1 MTSTPA
7 AVSPA
12 LAPRSRPL
20 WPVLAA
26 VVLLALAARIVPQ
39 PRTVD
44 DAFITFRYSRNIVEG
59 HGFVYNTGS
68 RTLGTTTP
76 LYTLLMAGIAQAT
89 GGEDYP
95 WFALI
100 TNALADALTAA
111 LLVALVYRLTQHLL
125 PAAVTGALWAIA
137 PMSVTFAIGGMETS
151 VAILWM
157 VAATVAYISE
167 RRRLTGLFAA
177 LGILTRIDSL
187 IWVGPLLAHQLV
199 VCWRARGVKGEG
211 QATRPWIARLPW
223 RSWLWFGTILLPW
236 FAFSWAYFGT
246 LLSRSLSAKQVAY
259 IVEDWSALTR
269 LLQHI
274 ATPFLEQEAFGTPG
288 IVVGIVLY
296 PALAIMGTV
305 YALRRQPRL
314 LPFLTFPWLY
324 VVVFSAMNPL
334 IFRWY
339 LAPPLPAYL
348 TAIVLG
354 VWGVAGSLASAL
366 KRPRFARAAMAA
378 AALAWSALSLNAW
391 TLHPDHGP
399 DRPAPGMAWHEI
411 ELYYREM
418 AETLRRDYGV
428 DETTLVA
435 AGDIGAVGYYSRA
448 RILDTVGLVTPE
460 VSNYYPLDRDLVIEG
475 SNYAVPPAIVFDYLP
490 SYIVFM
496 EMFVRNGLAQSPR
509 FEELYDAVR
518 VIPTDF
524 YGTGMILYQ
533 RRDLYDGAML
543 RNPDSQPPFGGQGS

>member
-1 MTSTPA
+1 MTATPD
-7 AVSPA
+7 VFSPTP
-12 LAPRSRPL
+12 APRSRAL

-26 VVLLALAARIVPQ
+26 IVLLALAARIVPQ

-59 HGFVYNTGS
+59 QGFVYNPGT

-76 LYTLLMAGIAQAT
+76 LYTLLMAGIAGTT
-89 GGEDYP
+89 GNGNYP

-100 TNALADALTAA
+100 TNTLADAITAA
-111 LLVALVYRLTQHLL
+111 LLAGLVFRLTQHIL
-125 PAAVTGALWAIA
+125 PAAVIGILWAVA

-157 VAATVAYISE
+157 VAATVAYTSGNH
-167 RRRLTGLFAA
+167 RLTGIFAA
-177 LGILTRIDSL
+177 LGILTRVNSL
-187 IWVGPLLAHQLV
+187 IWVGPLLAHQV
-199 VCWRARGVKGEG
+199 VTRWRERSAPVEG
-211 QATRPWIARLPW
+211 QPAAPWIARLPW

-236 FAFSWAYFGT
+236 YAFSWAYFGT

-274 ATPFLEQEAFGTPG
+274 ATPFLEQEAIGTPG
-288 IVVGIVLY
+288 IMVGIVLY

-314 LPFLTFPWLY
+314 LPFLAFPWLY
-324 VVVFSAMNPL
+324 VAAFSAMNPL

-348 TAIVLG
+348 IAIVLG
-354 VWGVAGSLASAL
+354 AWGVVESLASAL
-366 KRPRFARAAMAA
+366 RRPRFASGAMAA
-378 AALAWSALSLNAW
+378 AALAWTALSLNGW

-399 DRPAPGMAWHEI
+399 DRPAPAMAWHEVEI
-411 ELYYREM
+411 YYRQM
-418 AETLRRDYGV
+418 AETLRRDYDV
-428 DETTLVA
+428 DEDTLVA

-460 VSNYYPLDRDLVIEG
+460 VSHYYPLDRELVIEG

-496 EMFVRNGLAQSPR
+496 EMFVRNGLAQTPR
-509 FEELYDAVR
+509 FAELYDVVR

-543 RNPDSQPPFGGQGS
+543 ASPDSRSPKTRRTS

>member
-12 LAPRSRPL
+12 LASRSRPL

-59 HGFVYNTGS
+59 HGFVYNPGS

-95 WFALI
+95 WFALT

-125 PAAVTGALWAIA
+125 PAAVTGALWALA

-167 RRRLTGLFAA
+167 RRRLTGIFAA

-199 VCWRARGVKGEG
+199 VSWRARGVPGEG

-259 IVEDWSALTR
+259 IVEDWSAL
-269 LLQHI
+269 
-274 ATPFLEQEAFGTPG
+274 
-288 IVVGIVLY
+288 
-296 PALAIMGTV
+296 
-305 YALRRQPRL
+305 
-314 LPFLTFPWLY
+314 
-324 VVVFSAMNPL
+324 
-334 IFRWY
+334 
-339 LAPPLPAYL
+339 
-348 TAIVLG
+348 
-354 VWGVAGSLASAL
+354 
-366 KRPRFARAAMAA
+366 
-378 AALAWSALSLNAW
+378 
-391 TLHPDHGP
+391 
-399 DRPAPGMAWHEI
+399 
-411 ELYYREM
+411 
-418 AETLRRDYGV
+418 
-428 DETTLVA
+428 
-435 AGDIGAVGYYSRA
+435 
-448 RILDTVGLVTPE
+448 
-460 VSNYYPLDRDLVIEG
+460 
-475 SNYAVPPAIVFDYLP
+475 
-490 SYIVFM
+490 
-496 EMFVRNGLAQSPR
+496 
-509 FEELYDAVR
+509 
-518 VIPTDF
+518 
-524 YGTGMILYQ
+524 
-533 RRDLYDGAML
+533 
-543 RNPDSQPPFGGQGS
+543 

>member
-1 MTSTPA
+1 MTATPD
-7 AVSPA
+7 VTSPTP
-12 LAPRSRPL
+12 APRSRAL
-20 WPVLAA
+20 WPILAVI
-26 VVLLALAARIVPQ
+26 VVLALAARIVPQ

-59 HGFVYNTGS
+59 HGFVYNTGT

-76 LYTLLMAGIAQAT
+76 LYTLLMAGIAGTT
-89 GGEDYP
+89 GSDDYP

-100 TNALADALTAA
+100 TNALADAATAA
-111 LLVALVYRLTQHLL
+111 LLALLVHRLTRHSL
-125 PAAVTGALWAIA
+125 PAAVTGAVWAIA

-157 VAATVAYISE
+157 VAATVAYMSGHH
-167 RRRLTGLFAA
+167 RRTGLFAA

-199 VCWRARGVKGEG
+199 TRWRERSAPGEG
-211 QATRPWIARLPW
+211 QPAVPWLARLPW
-223 RSWLWFGTILLPW
+223 RSWLWFGAILLPW
-236 FAFSWAYFGT
+236 YGFSWAYFGT

-314 LPFLTFPWLY
+314 LPFLAYPWLY
-324 VVVFSAMNPL
+324 VAVFSAMNPL

-348 TAIVLG
+348 IAIILG
-354 VWGVAGSLASAL
+354 VWGVAESLAAAL
-366 KRPRFARAAMAA
+366 KRPPFARGAMAA
-378 AALAWSALSLNAW
+378 AGLAWIAISLNAW
-391 TLHPDHGP
+391 SLHPDHGP
-399 DRPAPGMAWHEI
+399 DRPAPDMAWHEI
-411 ELYYREM
+411 EIYYREM
-418 AETLRRDYGV
+418 AETLRENFGV
-428 DETTLVA
+428 DEDTLVA
-435 AGDIGAVGYYSRA
+435 AGDIGAIGYYSRA

-460 VSNYYPLDRDLVIEG
+460 VSHYYPLDRDLVIDG

-496 EMFVRNGLAQSPR
+496 EMFVRNGLAQNPH

-533 RRDLYDGAML
+533 RRDLYEGAML
-543 RNPDSQPPFGGQGS
+543 LNPDSRSPKSGQTS